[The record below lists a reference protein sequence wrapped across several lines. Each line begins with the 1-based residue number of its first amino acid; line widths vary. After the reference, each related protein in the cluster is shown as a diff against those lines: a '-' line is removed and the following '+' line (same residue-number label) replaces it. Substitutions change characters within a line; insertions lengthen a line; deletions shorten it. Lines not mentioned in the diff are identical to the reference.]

1 MAKTSVIKT
10 NVYADKTKIKLVQ
23 LSVNERYAREMPGSQ
38 GFYGCL
44 KDTKISNRS
53 QDIKIKNSDS
63 KRCKLGKNEIWRI
76 WGA

>member
-1 MAKTSVIKT
+1 MKTSVC
-10 NVYADKTKIKLVQ
+10 ADKAKIKLAQ
-23 LSVNERYAREMPGSQ
+23 PSATKRQAREMPSSQ

-44 KDTKISNRS
+44 KDTKILKRP
-53 QDIKIKNSDS
+53 QGIKIKNSDS